1 MVVFVKND
9 CFIGLQCHIIIQR
22 SQRAY
27 AVANGQGALQFE
39 FIFQHKL
46 LLFFFYS
53 EYRSYSTSSVRPFA
67 IYSWSFSPQH
77 YSEVQTWSCSPG
89 MLLFCQPSLSFT
101 PTRPPLSW
109 SLSYLSRIFK
119 LCPSATWDSYTSC
132 QGERGQSSGCMMLSN
147 WVYVS
152 EENAG
157 ISLVPQM
164 TAKYNCFDRDRGER
178 WRIIKSEEGKKAE
191 SLFIAWTMPNLCE

>member
-1 MVVFVKND
+1 MVAFVKND
-9 CFIGLQCHIIIQR
+9 CFIGLQCYIIIQR

-109 SLSYLSRIFK
+109 SLIPVKDFQIVSFCNLGFIHFLSGWERSK
-119 LCPSATWDSYTSC
+119 LRLHDVVQLSICKWRKRRHLSCATNDSKC
-132 QGERGQSSGCMMLSN
+132 
-147 WVYVS
+147 
-152 EENAG
+152 
-157 ISLVPQM
+157 
-164 TAKYNCFDRDRGER
+164 NCFDRDWGER